1 MAKSILFVD
10 DEEHILKALRRLF
23 AQTDY
28 DTFFASGGQEALE
41 ILAQEKIDLIVSDMR
56 MPEMNGYQL
65 LKQVRVKYPAT
76 MRVILSGYAEEKE
89 IISALQ
95 DGSTRMYMMKPWDNE
110 NLLTM
115 IEQLLALGEIFANK
129 KVLEIMN
136 SLDGLPTLPLIYNKV
151 CALIADNADIEVIAK
166 VIEDDHVIT
175 AKVLQIANAVFY
187 GRQTGSVKQA
197 IVFLGLANVKNIVLS
212 ISIIEK
218 GNKEYNSFLTNDLLW
233 KHASLTNKIVHLL
246 YEKLLNKKLPNVSAT
261 AGLLHDIGKVIL
273 LQHFPQQYQQ
283 VTDMVRM
290 DRSATISDVEN
301 AILQVSHQEIGGFL
315 LNWWGMPQ
323 SIIEVAVFHHTP
335 FDKMIIE
342 RELVGAVHIAD
353 YYSWQRLSKSM
364 LPVLDQNIF
373 AALGIGQED
382 CEKLIKEI
390 KVEG

>member
-28 DTFFASGGQEALE
+28 EAFFASSGQEALE

-65 LKQVRVKYPAT
+65 LKEVRVKHPST

-115 IEQLLALGEIFANK
+115 IEQLLALGEVFENK

-136 SLDGLPTLPLIYNKV
+136 SLDGLPTLPTIYNKV
-151 CALIADNADIEVIAK
+151 CALIADNADIEAIGK

-175 AKVLQIANAVFY
+175 AKILQIANAVFY
-187 GRQTGSVKQA
+187 GKQTGSVKQA
-197 IVFLGLANVKNIVLS
+197 IVFLGLANIKNIVLS
-212 ISIIEK
+212 ISIIQTGSK
-218 GNKEYNSFLTNDLLW
+218 QHNSFLTNDILW
-233 KHASLTNKIVHLL
+233 KHASLTNKMVHLI
-246 YEKLLNKKLPNVSAT
+246 YEQLLNKKIPSISAT

-273 LQHFPQQYQQ
+273 LKNFPQQYQQ
-283 VTDMVRM
+283 VTDQVLI
-290 DRSATISDVEN
+290 DRNSTICDVEN
-301 AILQVSHQEIGGFL
+301 NILQVSHQEIGGFL

-323 SIIEVAVFHHTP
+323 SIIEAAVFHHTP
-335 FDKMIIE
+335 LDKMVINK
-342 RELVGAVHIAD
+342 ELVGVVHIAN
-353 YYSWQRLSKSM
+353 YYSWQRLSKAM
-364 LPVLDQNIF
+364 LPTLEQDIF
-373 AALGIGQED
+373 PILGIRQED
-382 CEKLIKEI
+382 CERLIKEI
-390 KVEG
+390 KIDG

>member
-28 DTFFASGGQEALE
+28 ETFFASSGQEALE
-41 ILAQEKIDLIVSDMR
+41 ILAQEKINLIVSDMR

-65 LKQVRVKYPAT
+65 LKQVRVKHPST

-115 IEQLLALGEIFANK
+115 IEQLLALGEVFENK

-136 SLDGLPTLPLIYNKV
+136 SLDGLPTLPTIYNKV
-151 CALIADNADIEVIAK
+151 CTLIADNADIEAIAK

-187 GRQTGSVKQA
+187 GKQTGSVKQA

-212 ISIIEK
+212 ISLFEK
-218 GNKEYNSFLTNDLLW
+218 DRRQHNSFINNDILW
-233 KHASLTNKIVHLL
+233 RHASLTNKMVHLI
-246 YEKLLNKKLPNVSAT
+246 YDQLLNKKLSSISAT

-273 LQHFPQQYQQ
+273 LKHFPQQYQEI
-283 VTDMVRM
+283 TDMVRD
-290 DRSATISDVEN
+290 DRNSTIYDAEN
-301 AILQVSHQEIGGFL
+301 NILQVSHQEIGGFL

-323 SIIEVAVFHHTP
+323 AIIEAAVFHHTP

-342 RELVGAVHIAD
+342 KELVGVVHIAD
-353 YYSWQRLSKSM
+353 YYSWQRLSKGM
-364 LPVLDQNIF
+364 LPTLEQDIF
-373 AALGIGQED
+373 SSLGMKQED
-382 CEKLIKEI
+382 CERLIKEI
-390 KVEG
+390 KVDG